1 MFIELIHLGAIK
13 ANITFKLEK
22 KAVELDVTD
31 PSRGFGFLNLLYTLL
46 SGVASISNSPLNFK
60 ELILIDVFASQEVL
74 TNQIIKNYTRQGVM
88 QFYKLIGS
96 SDIIGNPVGLV
107 NKLGTGVYEFIS
119 EPSKGLLRGP
129 DEFVGGIGKGV

>member
-46 SGVASISNSPLNFK
+46 SGVASISN
-60 ELILIDVFASQEVL
+60 
-74 TNQIIKNYTRQGVM
+74 T
-88 QFYKLIGS
+88 
-96 SDIIGNPVGLV
+96 
-107 NKLGTGVYEFIS
+107 
-119 EPSKGLLRGP
+119 
-129 DEFVGGIGKGV
+129 